1 MTAILIRDLEPHFIE
16 TLKADA
22 AALQLSLN
30 RYVKQL
36 LTQTLAQR
44 TKQPASNSVRND
56 LAQFAGGWTKRDAKE
71 FDDATAMFNTI
82 DPEVWAQSRK
92 P

>member
-36 LTQTLAQR
+36 LTQVLAQR
-44 TKQPASNSVRND
+44 SKPAHSSVRND
-56 LAQFAGGWTKRDAKE
+56 LAQFAGGWSKRDARE
-71 FDDATAMFNTI
+71 FDAATEMFNQI
-82 DPEVWAQSRK
+82 DPEMWKQSGK

>member
-1 MTAILIRDLEPHFIE
+1 MTAILIRDLEPHFIDA
-16 TLKADA
+16 LKADA

-36 LTQTLAQR
+36 LTQVLAQR
-44 TKQPASNSVRND
+44 TRPASAAVRND
-56 LAQFAGGWTKRDAKE
+56 LAQFAGGWTKRDAAE
-71 FDDATAMFNTI
+71 FDAATAMFNQI
-82 DPEVWAQSRK
+82 DGDIWTQTPK

>member
-16 TLKADA
+16 TLKTDA
-22 AALQLSLN
+22 AALQISLN

-36 LTQTLAQR
+36 LTQVLAQR
-44 TKQPASNSVRND
+44 TNPVGTAAKND
-56 LAQFAGGWTKRDAKE
+56 LAQFAGGWSKTDAKE
-71 FDDATAMFNTI
+71 FDDATAMFNVI
-82 DPEVWAQSRK
+82 DPEMWAQSSK

>member
-1 MTAILIRDLEPHFIE
+1 MTAILIRDLEPHYIE

-36 LTQTLAQR
+36 LTQVLTQR
-44 TKQPASNSVRND
+44 TKQTGSAARND
-56 LAQFAGGWTKRDAKE
+56 LAQFAGGWSKREAKE

-82 DPEVWAQSRK
+82 DPEIWAPSNK
-92 P
+92 S